1 MLIKH
6 LKYVGHHH
14 HQTHSAH
21 NQLTLKIS
29 HTNSINVPFTHILII
44 RLPQKSS
51 FEWVGERDWG
61 WNLPSLIK
69 FCEN

>member
-14 HQTHSAH
+14 QKTHSAH
-21 NQLTLKIS
+21 NQLTLKIF

-51 FEWVGERDWG
+51 FERWREIEGEIYRR
-61 WNLPSLIK
+61 
-69 FCEN
+69 